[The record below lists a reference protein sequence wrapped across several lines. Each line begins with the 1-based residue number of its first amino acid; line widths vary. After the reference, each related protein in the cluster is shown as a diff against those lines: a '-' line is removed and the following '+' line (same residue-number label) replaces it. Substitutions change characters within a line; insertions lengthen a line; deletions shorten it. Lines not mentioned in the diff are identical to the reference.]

1 MWSSSATPR
10 WRRRDSPSGIAI
22 TLTNNFG
29 ATTEVDADHHRHGRQ
44 AIDVLGWIGAAL
56 MPVDTLYQL
65 KGVSSDDAA
74 QASSAQIIIGARDRS
89 LDAVN
94 QLAAQV
100 SAVVNPGGASSD
112 DPGYYS
118 GANGTIDTI
127 HEYVT
132 RRQSDASLLYY
143 LLYALALVVGV
154 VGALGLANALVTS
167 VLERRREIG
176 LLRAMGASGRRV
188 AQVFWVESLSLGVLS
203 WLIGARLVCRWPGRS
218 SRPSPGRSCRWTFPS
233 TRSPSRRRSSRF
245 W

>member
-1 MWSSSATPR
+1 TII
-10 WRRRDSPSGIAI
+10 G
-22 TLTNNFG
+22 T
-29 ATTEVDADHHRHGRQ
+29 VRQ
-44 AIDVLGWIGAAL
+44 SIDVLGWIGAAV

-65 KGVSSDDAA
+65 KGVANA
-74 QASSAQIIIGARDRS
+74 TQASGAQVVIGARDRS
-89 LDAVN
+89 LGAVN

-132 RRQSDASLLYY
+132 RRQADAYLLYY

-176 LLRAMGASGRRV
+176 LLRAMG
-188 AQVFWVESLSLGVLS
+188 
-203 WLIGARLVCRWPGRS
+203 
-218 SRPSPGRSCRWTFPS
+218 
-233 TRSPSRRRSSRF
+233 
-245 W
+245 